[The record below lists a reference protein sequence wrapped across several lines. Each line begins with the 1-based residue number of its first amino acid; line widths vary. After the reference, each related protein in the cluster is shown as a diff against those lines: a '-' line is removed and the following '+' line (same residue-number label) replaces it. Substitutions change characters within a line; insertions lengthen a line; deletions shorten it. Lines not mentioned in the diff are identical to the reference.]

1 MRRRLVRVLSLS
13 IAVASLAVLVVTG
26 PRASGSSRLDSP
38 RSINPG
44 PRLSGVVEQANVSFS
59 TSSLVPLP
67 TTCSTPGSTNYRT
80 DCHSSGRAVNETWI
94 TKDASGTLYAGAND
108 YNSYNGDSQAGFY
121 WSSDGITW
129 NDTGPIDVFPHDPSN
144 AAGDPGLAVGGD
156 GAVYYSTIF
165 FNRIDDSVGGVE
177 LMRRNTRTRTWSYI
191 QIAANSSG
199 NFQDKPAISAD
210 SSQVVVSWTHFG
222 ASPPIEVAVFSDDD
236 QPLYGPIKILSVPG
250 STSPQGS
257 TIAADGKGG
266 FWVAW
271 EEFASGPSIMLAHWD
286 GKRWNT
292 PKTISPAG
300 FTDLQARLPGFQYR
314 DNSFPALTLVNGK
327 PRVVWTWYHSGT
339 GRAYLWSATS
349 AGHAVVGSLSTVA
362 NSGGD
367 QFFPAVAP
375 DGSAGVDVSFSQ
387 VNAAGTGYKQPGRR
401 APGRATDGS
410 EPGLDRH
417 LLPNSDNFFFGFF
430 IGDYNGLVVSKKDP
444 PPDLD
449 RHPRPRI
456 PDGRDGLHGALIT
469 WKRPRRSARRPAP
482 CYPARLDFLD

>member
-177 LMRRNTRTRTWSYI
+177 LMRRNPRTRTWSYI

-222 ASPPIEVAVFSDDD
+222 ASPPIEVAVFSTS
-236 QPLYGPIKILSVPG
+236 PFTGRFKILSVPG
-250 STSPQGS
+250 STSSQGS

-300 FTDLQARLPGFQYR
+300 FTDLPSPLPGFQFR

-327 PRVVWTWYHSGT
+327 PRVVWTSYDSGT

-387 VNAAGTGYKQPGRR
+387 VNAAGTGYNQFLVDVRPGGRPT
-401 APGRATDGS
+401 APSQVSTATS
-410 EPGLDRH
+410 F
-417 LLPNSDNFFFGFF
+417 PNSDNFFFGFF

-444 PPDLD
+444 
-449 RHPRPRI
+449 HPIWTDIR
-456 PDGRDGLHGALIT
+456 G
-469 WKRPRRSARRPAP
+469 PA
-482 CYPARLDFLD
+482 YQMEAMVYTAH